1 MEEKM
6 ISHPDYPRHRNQL
19 KKCNMFYNGIFK
31 FYIVLIIFMIMAFVP
46 NLFTSLANGGDLLV
60 LLLLALVC
68 IPCNIAMAMY
78 SMYTKTSKFAFYSI
92 IPAALGVLTF
102 AASVPLYFGLIDV
115 LLLGLSIA
123 LAVLVPKV
131 NNTYEY
137 LSQQEG
143 FPYFNE
149 LQSKVLETAD
159 NTLKTDPY
167 QRREEFYAKEEVRGI
182 MDDFVMPSQQLEA
195 KADNKNDYMDSI

>member
-1 MEEKM
+1 M
-6 ISHPDYPRHRNQL
+6 ISYSDYPRHRNLL

-31 FYIVLIIFMIMAFVP
+31 FYIVLIVFMILLFVP
-46 NLFTSLANGGDLLV
+46 NLLTSLANGGNLLV
-60 LLLLALVC
+60 LLLLAVVL

-92 IPAALGVLTF
+92 IPAALGLLTI
-102 AASVPLYFGLIDV
+102 AASVPFYFGLIDV

-131 NNTYEY
+131 NKTYDY

-143 FPYFNE
+143 FPYFTE
-149 LQSKVLETAD
+149 LQSQVLETAD
-159 NTLKTDPY
+159 KALKTDPY
-167 QRREEFYAKEEVRGI
+167 QRREEFYAKEEVRGV
-182 MDDFVMPSQQLEA
+182 MDDFVTTSHQLEP
-195 KADNKNDYMDSI
+195 KADEKNDYMDAI

>member
-1 MEEKM
+1 M
-6 ISHPDYPRHRNQL
+6 ISYSDYPRHRNLL

-31 FYIVLIIFMIMAFVP
+31 FYIVLIVFMILLFVP
-46 NLFTSLANGGDLLV
+46 NLLTSLANGGNLLV
-60 LLLLALVC
+60 LLLLAVVL

-92 IPAALGVLTF
+92 IPAALGLFTI
-102 AASVPLYFGLIDV
+102 AASVPFYFGLIDV

-131 NNTYEY
+131 NKTYDY

-143 FPYFNE
+143 FPYFTE
-149 LQSKVLETAD
+149 LQSQVLETAD
-159 NTLKTDPY
+159 KALKTDPY
-167 QRREEFYAKEEVRGI
+167 QRHEEFYAKEEVRGV
-182 MDDFVMPSQQLEA
+182 MDDFVTSSHQLEP
-195 KADNKNDYMDSI
+195 KADEKNDYMDAI